1 MLPGAECGYA
11 EEPPHTRSSCS
22 GHPKPC
28 LRGSAGRALLFKDK
42 LLISILSSDSW
53 GCAQHLV
60 PVHALRGTWTQIA
73 SNHYPSDC
81 VHSGLGFYCFFLRI
95 F

>member
-11 EEPPHTRSSCS
+11 GEPPHSLSSCS

-28 LRGSAGRALLFKDK
+28 LRGSAGRALLCKGK

-60 PVHALRGTWTQIA
+60 PVHALRGAYPQIA
-73 SNHYPSDC
+73 ISHAASSRVGRSVKTLVP
-81 VHSGLGFYCFFLRI
+81 
-95 F
+95 